1 LHLPPDH
8 NKKAVRALVDLSAQT
23 VQAFGFRR
31 GVLHVEGKC
40 TTRGPRVIEVNARMG
55 GARIHQMVEAVWGV
69 DLIEAQ
75 LRSSLGLT
83 QTLKPSRKPRC
94 AVVNAIVHAPAT
106 GRVAELPFAQVASEG
121 GMGVEL
127 DIFGQPGQEVAGPDS
142 TFATVLAELTL
153 SGKNLRRARSLAAQV
168 LGQPPRIIPA

>member
-1 LHLPPDH
+1 M
-8 NKKAVRALVDLSAQT
+8 QT

-40 TTRGPRVIEVNARMG
+40 TSHGPRIIEVNARMG
-55 GARIHQMVEAVWGV
+55 GTRIHQMVEAVWGV

-75 LRSSLGLT
+75 LRSCLDQP
-83 QTLKPSRKPRC
+83 QTFQPSRKPRC

-106 GRVAELPFAQVASEG
+106 GRLADLPFAHVAPEG
-121 GMGVEL
+121 GSWVEL
-127 DIFGQPGQEVAGPDS
+127 DVFGQVGEEVAGPDS
-142 TFATVLAELTL
+142 TFATVLAELTV

-168 LGQPPRIIPA
+168 LCEPPRILPA